1 MDAVVVTR
9 EEALMGAAAC
19 LAEARRVRDSLS
31 VEEAAR
37 RAHHATGP
45 SIPELEARIRARRAR
60 TEASHPRVA

>member
-1 MDAVVVTR
+1 MGPQPSR
-9 EEALMGAAAC
+9 EAALAAAARC

-45 SIPELEARIRARRAR
+45 SIRELERRIRSRR
-60 TEASHPRVA
+60 TPASSPRAA